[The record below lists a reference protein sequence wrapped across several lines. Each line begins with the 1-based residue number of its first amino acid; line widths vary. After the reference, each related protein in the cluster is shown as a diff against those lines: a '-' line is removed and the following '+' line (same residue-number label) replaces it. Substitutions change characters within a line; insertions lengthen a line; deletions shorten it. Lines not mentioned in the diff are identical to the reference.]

1 MYIVAAQYDDPPK
14 YPVTVICGGID
25 RASAN
30 DTLGKIFA
38 GLVAYEGIKSCYVND
53 DQSVSDDDYETA
65 QGWSWQVIVYNL
77 IIYHICQFFLL
88 TTKTQFCHDK

>member
-1 MYIVAAQYDDPPK
+1 MVAAQYDDPPK

-53 DQSVSDDDYETA
+53 DQPVSDDDYETA
-65 QGWSWQVIVYNL
+65 QGWSWQVINCIQFNYLSYMSIFL
-77 IIYHICQFFLL
+77 INHE
-88 TTKTQFCHDK
+88 KTILP